1 MTASADPTV
10 EPSIRVK
17 GKTVPWTNLPDVLR
31 DKTRLYGEAFF
42 CEVDGTRLS
51 YAEVARR
58 SDAVA
63 ANLAALGVKRGDR
76 VASIL
81 YNCAEQLYGWFG
93 ALKLGAVWT
102 TLNAGLTGADLVHGL
117 RDAAA
122 AVVVVEPESWSR
134 VRPLVEE
141 LPASIVIFCTGPATT
156 GARSFEELL
165 RPRVATELPAIQPGD
180 PAMII
185 YSGGTTGLPKGIV
198 LPHFALVA
206 AGLRYGEVTGAQAG
220 DRHYTTLPL
229 FHVGGTQ
236 LGIIGPLCNDC
247 TTVIDRRFSVSGYW
261 ARVAEVG
268 ATIIDPIGTMMTAL
282 SQLAPSPD
290 DKAHKVRFCF
300 GVTGQIPKAVPQ
312 RFTEQFGVTLVDIY
326 GLTESG
332 GVDAHQQPAAR
343 RRARLGRPPPW
354 LVRDHDRGR
363 ARPTSA
369 CGRRRRDPDAAR
381 RSFHVHE
388 RVSQQPAGHCA
399 HAAQHVA
406 AHRRHRTPRRQG
418 KPVLLGQ
425 QAHWLRR
432 RGENISAYEVE
443 SILSQHPR
451 VKEVVVVGVPAALGE
466 EDVKACIIPE
476 GGRFDPTELIE
487 WSIGR
492 MATFKV
498 PRYVEFMEDFPRSVT
513 KREVERAKIKAMGN
527 SNAWDRETVMG
538 HLSSQAQKRP
548 AAGR

>member
-31 DKTRLYGEAFF
+31 DKTRLHGEAFF

-81 YNCAEQLYGWFG
+81 YNCPEQLYGWFG

-141 LPASIVIFCTGPATT
+141 LPASIVIFCTGPATA

-165 RPRVATELPAIQPGD
+165 RPRAATELPAIQPGD

-312 RFTEQFGVTLVDIY
+312 RFAEQFGVTLVDIY

-332 GVDAHQQPAAR
+332 GSMLTSNRPPDGVPGSV
-343 RRARLGRPPPW
+343 GRPHGWCEIMIADELDQP
-354 LVRDHDRGR
+354 L
-363 ARPTSA
+363 
-369 CGRRRRDPDAAR
+369 
-381 RSFHVHE
+381 
-388 RVSQQPAGHCA
+388 PAGAEGEILMRPVVPFTFMNAYHNNPQA
-399 HAAQHVA
+399 TA
-406 AHRRHRTPRRQG
+406 RTLRNMWLHTGDIGRLDDKG
-418 KPVLLGQ
+418 NLFFVGR